1 MLTIHSLNDK
11 WEPCHVTIGFLKIV
25 NTPRSAMALKISD
38 LLAKHGFN
46 ACVIAYV
53 KDEVIFLP

>member
-1 MLTIHSLNDK
+1 
-11 WEPCHVTIGFLKIV
+11 VTIGFLKIV
-25 NTPRSAMALKISD
+25 NKSRSAMVFQVND
-38 LLAKHGFN
+38 WLAKHGFN

>member
-1 MLTIHSLNDK
+1 
-11 WEPCHVTIGFLKIV
+11 VTIGFLKIV